1 MIKDLTF
8 SPSPSGQYEAT
19 FISLGPSTVQLTLS
33 KPSTVRVLA
42 NVHGMPPCL
51 MGMFP
56 ISSVTSLLFTADF
69 VAGTEVTVS
78 SSSPV
83 TEAKI
88 LNDV

>member
-8 SPSPSGQYEAT
+8 SPSQSGQYEAT
-19 FISLGPSTVQLTLS
+19 FISLGLSSVQLTLS

-42 NVHGMPPCL
+42 NVPGMPPCP
-51 MGMFP
+51 MGAFP
-56 ISSVTSLLFTADF
+56 LTRDRSLIFTADF
-69 VAGTEVTVS
+69 AAGTVVTVS

-88 LNDV
+88 LTDE